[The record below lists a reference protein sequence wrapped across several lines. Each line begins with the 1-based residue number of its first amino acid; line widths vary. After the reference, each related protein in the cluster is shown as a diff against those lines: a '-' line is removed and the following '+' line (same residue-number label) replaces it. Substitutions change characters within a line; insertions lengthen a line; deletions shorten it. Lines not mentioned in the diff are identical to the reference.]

1 MGRQVWT
8 GLDGLRAAG
17 VMAVVVY
24 HASLG
29 WAVNGYA
36 GVDLFFALSGFLITW
51 LLIAERQRTGTIAL
65 PAFYMRRFLRLV
77 PALTVTLV
85 IVSLLAVASDGP
97 GVVLRGVLASM
108 VYLSNWWMAIGNEMP
123 LLEHTWTL
131 AIEEHFYIVWPML
144 VVLGWSRNRARRL
157 TAIFLGAALVAVM
170 AMPWTS
176 QIVPVKVT
184 YLRGFSI
191 VLGSLLAIAMQYRP
205 PGTRVIRWL
214 GPAASVSFLALIA
227 ILLVPVALPGQLMS
241 GLVSVPA
248 WLTLI
253 VIAASVAT
261 PQVAIIRILSW
272 GPLRWIGKRS
282 YGMYLYHFPV
292 LSLFMHNIELPFPH
306 AVRMGIAILLTLVLT
321 GLSYRF
327 VESPA
332 LRLKSRFASDQPALA
347 RVPAEPAVTKTLRVD
362 EPAR

>member
-1 MGRQVWT
+1 MGRQLWT

-17 VMAVVVY
+17 VMAVVVF

-36 GVDLFFALSGFLITW
+36 GVDVFFALSGFLITW

-85 IVSLLAVASDGP
+85 IVSLLAVASDSP
-97 GVVLRGVLASM
+97 AVVLRGVLASM
-108 VYLSNWWMAIGNEMP
+108 VYLSNWWMAIGHEMP

-131 AIEEHFYIVWPML
+131 AIEEHFYIVWPIIVL
-144 VVLGWSRNRARRL
+144 LGWSRNSARRL
-157 TAIFLGAALVAVM
+157 AAILLGAVLIAVM
-170 AMPWTS
+170 AMPWAP
-176 QIVPVKVT
+176 QIAPVKVT
-184 YLRGFSI
+184 YMRGFSI
-191 VLGSLLAIAMQYRP
+191 ILGSLLAIAMHYRP
-205 PGTRVIRWL
+205 LGARVVRWL
-214 GPAASVSFLALIA
+214 GPAASVSFLALVVIM
-227 ILLVPVALPGQLMS
+227 LVPVALPGQLMS
-241 GLVSVPA
+241 GIVSVPA

-261 PQVAIIRILSW
+261 PQAAIIRILSW
-272 GPLRWIGKRS
+272 SPLRWIGRRS

-332 LRLKSRFASDQPALA
+332 LRLKKRFADDRPGLV
-347 RVPAEPAVTKTLRVD
+347 RVSPQRAVTEAQMVD
-362 EPAR
+362 ESTG